1 MGKNYNPWHLF
12 GTNHIG
18 NSNPAKP
25 TTQNFGNEQTYHHK
39 LQPQINQEVPNKKK
53 SWSLTKPATMR
64 ETAIAFEL

>member
-1 MGKNYNPWHLF
+1 MGQNYNPWHLF

-18 NSNPAKP
+18 NSNPTKP

-53 SWSLTKPATMR
+53 IMESHKTR
-64 ETAIAFEL
+64 NYERDGYRI